1 MIVVVA
7 VMKAHL
13 LCQDDLIQPTDEK
26 AQQTASSI
34 SVLRVRAGMRF
45 G

>member
-26 AQQTASSI
+26 ALQTAS